1 MKNLKSEFQF
11 AKRLTRLMDTQFSFL
26 GIRFGLDPILDF
38 IPFFGDFIG
47 TIVSF
52 YLFLLAYK
60 LKVPIVV
67 YLQMLGNIIIDSIL
81 GLIPL
86 AGIVFDAYYRSNI
99 KNLAILEKYLEPEAI
114 KGEILE

>member
-1 MKNLKSEFQF
+1 MKNLKAQFKF

-26 GIRFGLDPILDF
+26 GVRFGLDPILDF
-38 IPFFGDFIG
+38 IPFFGDLIG

-52 YLFLLAYK
+52 YLFLLAYS
-60 LKVPIVV
+60 LKVPKVV
-67 YLQMLGNIIIDSIL
+67 YLQMMGNIIIDSLL

-99 KNLAILEKYLEPEAI
+99 RNLAILEEYLEPEVLI
-114 KGEILE
+114 GEILE